1 MPIELIGSVVY
12 QFSGNKSFLE
22 VLGQTYN
29 SQTFKK
35 SLSNF
40 QFYYPKIQVST
51 NDFVIGTRYKLQDII
66 PIALQAHNCREA
78 IKNRVTT
85 NNKCQ

>member
-12 QFSGNKSFLE
+12 QFPGNKSFLE
-22 VLGQTYN
+22 VLCQTYN

-40 QFYYPKIQVST
+40 
-51 NDFVIGTRYKLQDII
+51 
-66 PIALQAHNCREA
+66 
-78 IKNRVTT
+78 
-85 NNKCQ
+85 

>member
-12 QFSGNKSFLE
+12 QFPGNKSFLE

-40 QFYYPKIQVST
+40 
-51 NDFVIGTRYKLQDII
+51 
-66 PIALQAHNCREA
+66 
-78 IKNRVTT
+78 
-85 NNKCQ
+85 